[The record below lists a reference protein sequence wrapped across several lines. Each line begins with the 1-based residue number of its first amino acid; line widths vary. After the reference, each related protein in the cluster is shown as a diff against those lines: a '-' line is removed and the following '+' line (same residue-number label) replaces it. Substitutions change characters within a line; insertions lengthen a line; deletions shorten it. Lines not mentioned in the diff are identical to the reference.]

1 LQSEE
6 PNGVVNLKGAIVM
19 ESKRIPLAFEIHT
32 GGLYSE
38 RGVEKRTYIF
48 TPEGAD
54 ESKVSDR
61 TTDREKERLKLRV
74 LRDNWMSYIEREAA
88 KAFLPGQ

>member
-1 LQSEE
+1 MTMVLE
-6 PNGVVNLKGAIVM
+6 NCL
-19 ESKRIPLAFEIHT
+19 T
-32 GGLYSE
+32 
-38 RGVEKRTYIF
+38 
-48 TPEGAD
+48 D
-54 ESKVSDR
+54 ESKTSDR